1 MMISNVEIIAYFIYV
16 VDQRGVPVFSHPSS
30 LKLLA
35 QLGLRVLLLLLEVVH
50 LTIST
55 AFQ

>member
-1 MMISNVEIIAYFIYV
+1 MMISNVEVIAYIIYV

-30 LKLLA
+30 LKLLI
-35 QLGLRVLLLLLEVVH
+35 QLSLRVLLLLLEVAH
-50 LTIST
+50 LTISA